1 MSTVSSI
8 GVTLLAYSYQ
18 QNVFPI
24 FTELKVKTNEAYDKV
39 AFLGL
44 GLTSIIYL
52 SVSLICL
59 FMFGAS
65 LQGSVLLN
73 IGNAHTADGGIY
85 WEALIVQISFMI
97 VLVCHVPFIFFSGKE
112 ALCIMIDEIQRKSIS
127 SALWHKLQANDAFSK
142 KLDA

>member
-39 AFLGL
+39 ALLGL
-44 GLTSIIYL
+44 GLTSMIYL

-73 IGNAHTADGGIY
+73 IGNAHTADDGIY